1 MAVASITYNGKRAR
15 NRSTEGLADINR
27 KGRKDS
33 SYMAETADDRNTY
46 TEVEKQRIFDGE
58 FMPHIDS
65 MYNFAYRLT
74 FDEDD
79 AKDLVQDTYMKA
91 FRFINSFQEGTNAK
105 AWLFRILKN
114 SFINEY
120 RKKSKQPAK
129 VDYQEVETF
138 YNSDNVD
145 ENITTDLRIDA
156 VQDMIG
162 DEVSNALNA
171 LAVDFRTVIILCDL
185 EGFTY
190 EEMAKILDIPIGTVR
205 SRLHRARNLL
215 KDKLKSYAE
224 SMGY

>member
-1 MAVASITYNGKRAR
+1 MSEVQR
-15 NRSTEGLADINR
+15 R
-27 KGRKDS
+27 KYS
-33 SYMAETADDRNTY
+33 QE
-46 TEVEKQRIFDGE
+46 EKNAIFDGE

-79 AKDLVQDTYMKA
+79 SKDLVQDTYLKA
-91 FRFINSFQEGTNAK
+91 YRFINSFEQGTNAK

-120 RKKSKQPAK
+120 RKKSKQPIK
-129 VDYQEVETF
+129 VDYQEVETY
-138 YNSDNVD
+138 YNSDDVD
-145 ENITTDLRIDA
+145 YQSTSDLRAESIK
-156 VQDMIG
+156 DMLG
-162 DEVSNALNA
+162 DEISNALNS

-215 KDKLKSYAE
+215 KDKLRGYAQNMGYNTDEEEAE
-224 SMGY
+224 S